1 MKPIRIFIFILF
13 FVLTNNLIAKEESSK
28 LVMPS
33 RADSHAPISIM
44 GDHIHKA
51 KEVMISYRYMTMKM
65 DDYQSGS
72 SSSNYTAARKKPLG
86 GFYMSVPEEMTKNMH
101 MIGAMYAPS
110 DDLTLMIMSSYID
123 SEMKIKKHMNGAK
136 KTLESSG
143 FGDTKIT
150 ALKSIDHVNDLK
162 IHAALGLSL
171 PTGSISKK
179 DIMFGKNE
187 ETLGYGMQLGS
198 GTFDVLSGVTFANL
212 QKKYSYG
219 LQLSS
224 VLRIGKNNKEYSLG
238 DIYQSNVWFAV
249 PFNDSQTSVSI
260 GARYKFQTKIEGS
273 HKDIPNIMSFA
284 QDPDSSGSKRV
295 DLSVGIN
302 HIFPNKI
309 RIALEYI
316 MPTYNDV
323 NSVQL
328 DSENG
333 MVFGLQYAY

>member
-1 MKPIRIFIFILF
+1 MNYLKIFFILF
-13 FVLTNNLIAKEESSK
+13 FITVGNSVFAKEESSE

-51 KEVMISYRYMTMKM
+51 GEVMFSYRYMTMEM

-72 SSSNYTAARKKPLG
+72 SSSDYTTARKKPLG

-101 MIGAMYAPS
+101 MIGAMYAPT
-110 DDLTLMIMSSYID
+110 DDITLMIMSSYID
-123 SEMKIKKHMNGAK
+123 SEMKIKKHMTGAK
-136 KTLESSG
+136 KTLQSSG
-143 FGDTKIT
+143 FGDTKIS
-150 ALKSIDHVNDLK
+150 ALKSIDHDSDLK

-179 DIMFGKNE
+179 DLMFGTKE

-198 GTFDVLSGVTFANL
+198 GTYDLLPGITFTNL

-219 LQLSS
+219 LQFSS
-224 VLRIGKNNKEYSLG
+224 VLRIGKNSKEYSLG
-238 DIYQSNVWFAV
+238 DIYKANSWLAV
-249 PFNDSQTSVSI
+249 PFNDSQTSISL
-260 GARYKFQTKIEGS
+260 GARYKFQGEIEGN
-273 HKDIPNIMSFA
+273 HKDIKNIMSFA
-284 QDPDSSGSKRV
+284 QDPDSSGSKRI
-295 DLSVGIN
+295 DISLGLN
-302 HIFPNKI
+302 HIFQNNV
-309 RIALEYI
+309 RIAVEYI